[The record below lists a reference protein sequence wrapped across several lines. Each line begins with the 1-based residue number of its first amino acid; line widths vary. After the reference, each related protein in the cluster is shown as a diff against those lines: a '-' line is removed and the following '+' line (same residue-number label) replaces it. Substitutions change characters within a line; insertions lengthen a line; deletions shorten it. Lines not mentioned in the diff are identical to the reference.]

1 MIYKIEMLIP
11 SYKVSII
18 GNKGIIN
25 NKEVPITEEDIDSIA
40 RDIRLWKPS
49 YKGNHIVDTV
59 HYIYLYD
66 ENDNK
71 IGSFTFD
78 GDYPDDFHNL
88 VDTVRVL
95 YDKS

>member
-1 MIYKIEMLIP
+1 MINKIEMIIP
-11 SYKVSII
+11 NYNVSII
-18 GNKGIIN
+18 GDKGIIN
-25 NKEVPITEEDIDSIA
+25 NKEVPITEDDIDSIA
-40 RDIRLWKPS
+40 RDIRLWKS
-49 YKGNHIVDTV
+49 TYKGSHLVDTV